1 MDNHALLRRQ
11 IMVSVEAALLDTPVV
26 LVVGPRQAGKTTLC
40 EQIATRRRARF
51 LTFDDGATLAAAQ
64 SDPAGFVAALDGPV
78 VLDEIQRAPELLS
91 AIKRAVDRNRRPGR
105 FLLTG
110 SANVLTLP
118 RASESLAGRMEV
130 LTLWPLSQGEIEGTR
145 ERFVDVLF
153 ARGPLRVRS
162 AGESREALLDRALRG
177 GYPELLGRKEPAR
190 RRAWF
195 GSYVTTILQ
204 RDVRDIAQIEGLS
217 ELPRLLAFLAARSA
231 TLQNVAEVSR
241 CTGLPQTT
249 LTRYLALL
257 ENIFLVRRT
266 PAWAGS
272 RARRLIKTPR
282 VVLTDTGLLAHLAGL
297 TSGRLA
303 EEPTAAGPL
312 LETFVAG
319 EIQKQLG
326 WCEVDAGLFHFRTA
340 AGREVDLVLEA
351 GDGRVVGIEVKA
363 AASIA
368 AGDFRGLEALREV
381 TGKRFHRGVLLYA
394 GREVLPFGT
403 EMWALPMP
411 ALWRMEGGAH
421 GAEST

>member
-1 MDNHALLRRQ
+1 MGNPALLRRHLDT
-11 IMVSVEAALLDTPVV
+11 SVEAALSDTPVV

-40 EQIATRRRARF
+40 EQIAGKRGARL

-64 SDPAGFVAALDGPV
+64 SDPAGFVAALEGPV

-91 AIKRAVDRNRRPGR
+91 ALKLAVDRNRKPGR

-110 SANVLTLP
+110 SANILTLP

-130 LTLWPLSQGEIEGTR
+130 LTLWPLSQGEIASTR
-145 ERFVDVLF
+145 ERFVDDLF
-153 ARGPLRVRS
+153 TKTPFRARAA
-162 AGESREALLDRALRG
+162 AGESRSALLERALRG
-177 GYPELLGRKEPAR
+177 GYPELLARKDPAR

-204 RDVRDIAQIEGLS
+204 RDVRDIAQIDGLS
-217 ELPRLLAFLAARSA
+217 ELPRLLAFLASRSA

-241 CTGLPQTT
+241 TTGLPQTT

-257 ENIFLVRRT
+257 ENIFLIRRT
-266 PAWAGS
+266 PAWTGS
-272 RARRLIKTPR
+272 RARRLVKTPR

-297 TSGRLA
+297 TTARIA
-303 EEPTAAGPL
+303 EDPTATGPL

-326 WCEVDAGLFHFRTA
+326 WCEVHAELFHFRTA

-351 GDGRVVGIEVKA
+351 DDGRVVGIEVKA
-363 AASIA
+363 AASV
-368 AGDFRGLEALREV
+368 GVRDFRGLEALREV
-381 TGKRFHRGVLLYA
+381 AGKRFHRGVLLYA
-394 GREVLPFGT
+394 GREVLPFGS
-403 EMWALPMP
+403 EMWAVPM
-411 ALWRMEGGAH
+411 AGVWQAGG
-421 GAEST
+421 GGNKRP